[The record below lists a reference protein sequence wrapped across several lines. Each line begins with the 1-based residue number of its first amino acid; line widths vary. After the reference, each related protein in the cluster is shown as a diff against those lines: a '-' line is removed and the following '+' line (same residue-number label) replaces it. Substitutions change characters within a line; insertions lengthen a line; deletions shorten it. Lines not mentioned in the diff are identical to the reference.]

1 MTAPVIRRRL
11 YLIEIL
17 LVIAVFSVFY
27 LVTNFKNLGYAGGVV
42 AGIGIFALA
51 FFRPRY
57 GLIGVMVLLF
67 TESTIGSLNALAD
80 AAREYELTGIPSLIQ
95 TQWFG
100 GGVLI
105 LYVIFL
111 LSYIAREMVSNRKLR
126 PLSALEWILLMPL
139 LMALTYL
146 PISLIY
152 GNLLSNFF
160 YDIIPLLLYAGIVV
174 LARVFYQPGKTN
186 ESRYF
191 YLDWFL
197 FFNTIILIPLWGY
210 NIIFN
215 TFRNGYVGIESI
227 RYGSGPYDFNFFLA
241 PLLGMILI
249 HDDNLGLARKRFYQ
263 FGFVAS
269 LARVFISL
277 FRGAIGGTFIALV
290 IATFLIDK
298 VLRRKW
304 GRSLLVFIGSLFLI
318 LALGCVA
325 VPVVRTTVTV
335 ALAVRVMRMFG
346 MVGGVDSSIQ
356 FRELETET
364 AWDEIM
370 DRPIIGYGPGKLVVK
385 NFNTEDFAR
394 VELYLHSAY
403 IWFWYKL
410 GILGLGVIIVFFGGI
425 YAVCGSLLKRKMY
438 PADRGWVIGTLSAM
452 IAMLPVIHTNN
463 MLIRSQGAYALTL
476 LLFGLVMI
484 VLRYQGVPRDALP
497 PPEHSEI
504 PQSSITEEA
513 EV

>member
-1 MTAPVIRRRL
+1 VTAPVIRRRL
-11 YLIEIL
+11 YLIEII
-17 LVIAVFSVFY
+17 LVIAAFSVFY
-27 LVTNFKNLGYAGGVV
+27 LVTNFKNLGYAGGVI

-51 FFRPRY
+51 FFRPQY

-80 AAREYELTGIPSLIQ
+80 SAREYELTGVPSLIQ

-100 GGVLI
+100 WGVLI

-111 LSYIAREMVSNRKLR
+111 LSYIAREMVNGRKLK
-126 PLSALEWILLMPL
+126 PLSSLELILLAPL
-139 LMALTYL
+139 LVALTYL

-152 GNLLSNFF
+152 GNTLKNYFD
-160 YDIIPLLLYAGIVV
+160 DIIPLLLYAGVVV

-191 YLDWFL
+191 FLDWFL
-197 FFNTIILIPLWGY
+197 FFNTVILIPLWGY

-227 RYGSGPYDFNFFLA
+227 RYGTGPYDFNFFLA
-241 PLLGMILI
+241 PLLGMILA
-249 HDDNLGLARKRFYQ
+249 HDDNLSPWRKGFYQ

-269 LARVFISL
+269 LARVFVSM

-298 VLRRKW
+298 LRRRKW
-304 GRSLLVFIGSLFLI
+304 GRSLLVFVGSLFLL
-318 LALGCVA
+318 LALGVVT

-335 ALAVRVMRMFG
+335 ALAAKVLRMFG
-346 MVGGVDSSIQ
+346 IVGGVDTSIQ

-364 AWDEIM
+364 ALDAIM
-370 DRPIIGYGPGKLVVK
+370 ERPIIGYGPGKLIVK

-410 GILGLGVIIVFFGGI
+410 GVLGLGVIIVFFGGI
-425 YAVCGSLLKRKMY
+425 YAVCWSLLRRKLY

-476 LLFGLVMI
+476 ILFGLVVI
-484 VLRYQGVPRDALP
+484 VLRYQGVPRDILP

-504 PQSSITEEA
+504 TQSSITEGVEN
-513 EV
+513 